1 MPESG
6 ILALTVMV
14 PPNSSAHEGNSIQ
27 RTEAEGPVVERQVS
41 PSSPWKVQTVAAG
54 AGAALPVSRS
64 TTSAVKVVLSP
75 SRRCWMSGSMRT
87 ATARTW
93 ATDAIPRKQQNNPIV
108 DTRIQNLPLAYP
120 SRPDG
125 QTDG

>member
-1 MPESG
+1 MG

-87 ATARTW
+87 ATADR

-108 DTRIQNLPLAYP
+108 DTRIQNLPLALS